1 MGQRL
6 LNPGHTL
13 PLGAISARPLCDDRS
28 LRGERSSFCVG
39 CPCGVRHERGGWG
52 ELKAQSSKF
61 GKAVGRGGK
70 VAEWQS
76 GRLGVVVR
84 AAAARC
90 GVSEEERAVVLGP
103 RLRPESPAQEFQNR
117 RKGSLRAD
125 CSDLRSR
132 RGSRSRLIAERSE
145 LKSQK
150 GRSRRRRSERSDLKV
165 QSSDGGVQRLRV
177 RLRLLLPLRL
187 LRRLG
192 LLLLRLRLVRFRVR
206 RRILPAGRSPRGLWG
221 VGRGVSRG
229 GRREC
234 GRLMPGGG

>member
-76 GRLGVVVR
+76 GRLGVDVR
-84 AAAARC
+84 GAAAGC
-90 GVSEEERAVVLGP
+90 SVNEEERAVVLGL
-103 RLRPESPAQEFQNR
+103 RLRSGISELRFGRGRKRGLRAERLELKCQKGRKGRRRSERSALRLQTRGTECLRAGRSDLNCQKR
-117 RKGSLRAD
+117 RKGSLR
-125 CSDLRSR
+125 
-132 RGSRSRLIAERSE
+132 SE
-145 LKSQK
+145 
-150 GRSRRRRSERSDLKV
+150 
-165 QSSDGGVQRLRV
+165 
-177 RLRLLLPLRL
+177 
-187 LRRLG
+187 
-192 LLLLRLRLVRFRVR
+192 
-206 RRILPAGRSPRGLWG
+206 
-221 VGRGVSRG
+221 
-229 GRREC
+229 C
-234 GRLMPGGG
+234 